1 MRHAA
6 GSAWSS
12 ATVGLAVKVL
22 ENIVRI
28 VLIVALGIAAVF
40 FLGRLIVG
48 FVGGQPSLLGMNPAA
63 ERGGCSS
70 TPNCVSSYASTPEH
84 AIDPI
89 ACAAPGDT
97 AIAVFAD
104 AIDTLPDVDRRTETS
119 WVVYSRFFR
128 FPDDVA
134 IQPSPRG
141 IEVYSASRLGSGDL
155 GVNRRRIEELREI
168 IEDDPRCG

>member
-1 MRHAA
+1 MQ
-6 GSAWSS
+6 
-12 ATVGLAVKVL
+12 VF

-28 VLIVALGIAAVF
+28 ALVVAVTVAAVF

-48 FVGGQPSLLGMNPAA
+48 FVGGQPPLLGMNASA
-63 ERGGCSS
+63 ERGGCPG

-89 ACAAPGDT
+89 ACAAPSDI

-104 AIDTLPDVDRRTETS
+104 AIDTLPDVDRRNETA
-119 WVVYSRFFR
+119 WVVYSRIFR

-134 IQPSPRG
+134 IQTSERG

-155 GVNRRRIEELREI
+155 GVNRRRIETLRPIVEA
-168 IEDDPRCG
+168 DPRCG